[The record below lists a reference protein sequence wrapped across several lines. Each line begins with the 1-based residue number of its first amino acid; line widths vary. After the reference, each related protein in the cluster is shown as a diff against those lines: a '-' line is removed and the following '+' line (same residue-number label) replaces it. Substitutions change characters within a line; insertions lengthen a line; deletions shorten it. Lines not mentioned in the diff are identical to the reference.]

1 MQSPIAVEPGK
12 ELRPWLVLL
21 ASCLAAF
28 LVAMD
33 ATIVNLAL
41 PTIQRDFRVTLVEGS
56 WVLNAY
62 TLTFAALVVVGGK
75 LCDLYGRKRV
85 LLIGSTIFASGSLL
99 AALAPNVYVLQSA
112 RVVQGTGSAMMMP
125 GSLSVLAVAF
135 LRKDLG
141 LAIGVWG
148 GIGALG
154 LAIGPVVSGAFTS
167 AFTWRAIFFLSLGIV
182 LFSMLIT
189 YLMVRDSRDLTTD
202 RRIDFLGVTLS
213 AGSVL
218 LLTLAIIGG
227 NAYGWTSANTLGL
240 FSAAAVLLALFVMA
254 QILVPFHIIDPSFFK
269 NRAFAVASAVRFAA
283 GFAFIP
289 VILMSTI
296 FIQTFLHKS
305 ALEAGLLFLPA
316 GVTVV
321 LATPFWG
328 KVADRIGPRIPMLLG
343 MGLAGTAAFLWLHF
357 DATSNYRTLLP
368 SLLLASFG
376 GSAAF
381 VTTTAV
387 VLNSLGENKAGVA
400 SGMVN
405 MMQNVSAVLG
415 VALVSS
421 VFLNSLR
428 SNLEETAP
436 GADYKRVQAFGPADP
451 VQAEAFA
458 NALSNAAIVVMVVL
472 IAGALIALLLPR
484 AVDNPARL
492 KPKPASSTR
501 KALHRARSP

>member
-12 ELRPWLVLL
+12 EIRPWLVLL

-41 PTIQRDFRVTLVEGS
+41 PTIQREFHVTLVEGS

-99 AALAPNVYVLQSA
+99 AALSPNVNVLQAA

-141 LAIGVWG
+141 LAIGIWG

-154 LAIGPVVSGAFTS
+154 LAVGPVVSGAFTS
-167 AFTWRAIFFLSLGIV
+167 AFTWRAIFFLSFGIV
-182 LFSMLIT
+182 LFSMLVT
-189 YLMVRDSRDLTTD
+189 FLMVRDSRDLTID

-240 FSAAAVLLALFVMA
+240 FSAAAVMLVLFVIV
-254 QILVPFHIIDPSFFK
+254 QVLVPFHIVDPSFFR

-296 FIQTFLHKS
+296 FMQTFLHKS
-305 ALEAGLLFLPA
+305 PLEAGLLFLPA
-316 GVTVV
+316 GATVAI
-321 LATPFWG
+321 ATPFWG
-328 KVADRIGPRIPMLLG
+328 KVADRFGPRIPMLLG
-343 MGLAGTAAFLWLHF
+343 MSLAGTAAFLWLRF
-357 DATSNYRTLLP
+357 DANSDYSTLLP

-376 GSAAF
+376 GAAAF

-387 VLNSLGENKAGVA
+387 GLNSLGENKAGVA

-415 VALVSS
+415 VALVSA
-421 VFLNSLR
+421 VFLSSLR
-428 SNLEETAP
+428 SGLAEHAP
-436 GADYKRVQAFGPADP
+436 GADYNRVQAFGPGDTL
-451 VQAEAFA
+451 QAEAFA
-458 NALSNAAIVVMVVL
+458 NALSDAAVVVMVVL
-472 IAGALIALLLPR
+472 IAGAVIALFLPKTTS
-484 AVDNPARL
+484 PARR
-492 KPKPASSTR
+492 T
-501 KALHRARSP
+501 

>member
-1 MQSPIAVEPGK
+1 VEPGK

-41 PTIQRDFRVTLVEGS
+41 PTIQREFRVTLVEGS

-75 LCDLYGRKRV
+75 MCDLYGRKRV
-85 LLIGSTIFASGSLL
+85 LLIGSTIFATGSLL
-99 AALAPNVYVLQSA
+99 AALSPNVYMLQSA
-112 RVVQGTGSAMMMP
+112 RVIQGMGSAMMMP

-154 LAIGPVVSGAFTS
+154 LAMGPVVSGAFVS

-189 YLMVRDSRDLTTD
+189 YLMVRDSRDLTID
-202 RRIDFLGVTLS
+202 RRIDFLGVGLS
-213 AGSVL
+213 ASAVF
-218 LLTLAIIGG
+218 LLTLGIIGG
-227 NAYGWTSANTLGL
+227 NIYGWTSATTLGL
-240 FSAAAVLLALFVMA
+240 FSAALFMLALFVFA
-254 QILVPFHIIDPSFFK
+254 QVLVPFHIIDPSFFR

-296 FIQTFLHKS
+296 FMQTFLHKS
-305 ALEAGLLFLPA
+305 PLEAGLLFLPA

-321 LATPFWG
+321 IATPFWG
-328 KVADRIGPRIPMLLG
+328 KVADRVGPRIPMLLG
-343 MGLAGTAAFLWLHF
+343 MSLAGLAAFLWLRF
-357 DATSNYRTLLP
+357 DADSSYSTLLP
-368 SLLLASFG
+368 SLMLASFG

-415 VALVSS
+415 VALVSA

-428 SNLEETAP
+428 SGLAKLAP
-436 GADYKRVQAFGPADP
+436 GVDYQRVQAFGPSDAL
-451 VQAEAFA
+451 QAEVFA
-458 NALSNAAIVVMVVL
+458 NALADAALVVMVVL
-472 IAGALIALLLPR
+472 ILGAIIALFLP
-484 AVDNPARL
+484 
-492 KPKPASSTR
+492 KTASRPRRT
-501 KALHRARSP
+501 